1 MTSLPEGLGPWL
13 AIKKLKIDI
22 LRYFSSEFMSCLES
36 EKTKLVKPFH
46 VTIKHIKHSEKPMN
60 WTKPFQWFSM
70 NKVTKTTKTTKVTK
84 SPAFFGRSA
93 GRQVKVSDWLS
104 NHWTKHLWR
113 GSPCASL
120 WPRSFHTC
128 GAWPAT
134 NHRLKST
141 KQGISP
147 ETNSWLPV
155 FAAAKANMLC
165 KNHQSH
171 WKCAALHVLAA
182 AARKVT
188 LIISLFLSL
197 PAETYTATLR
207 QRVENRVLW
216 QFVASTKLIKHVL
229 GNEGREERKV

>member
-1 MTSLPEGLGPWL
+1 MSPSNTSNTLKNQWTGPNHFN
-13 AIKKLKIDI
+13 D
-22 LRYFSSEFMSCLES
+22 FQ
-36 EKTKLVKPFH
+36 
-46 VTIKHIKHSEKPMN
+46 
-60 WTKPFQWFSM
+60 WTKWPKRPKRPKWPSRLHSLAGRQ
-70 NKVTKTTKTTKVTK
+70 V
-84 SPAFFGRSA
+84 GRSA

-171 WKCAALHVLAA
+171 WKNAALHVLAA
-182 AARKVT
+182 AAKKVT